1 MSIRRFAVVAS
12 IVALLLGSVGSVA
25 IYEVLRSD
33 ADSPVP
39 MILQACVEGDSDS
52 CYSFA
57 GLKMSGNRD
66 MALAAL
72 EMCAADKRSDFLFDC
87 MFKLAQAYQ
96 TGRSGQRSFVMAYQW
111 YSTLIAEDG
120 PAAFLEVARSRVR
133 SVKLVMS
140 KEQISMAEAQTKSWL
155 GKPADPD
162 PVPIAVGIGTRL

>member
-1 MSIRRFAVVAS
+1 MAKAAVRWLNTFDERLTEYSDTVRSASFGWEIEMRKRRFAVVAS

-25 IYEVLRSD
+25 TYEVLRSD

-57 GLKMSGNRD
+57 GLKMSWNRD

-120 PAAFLEVARSRVR
+120 PAAFLEVA
-133 SVKLVMS
+133 
-140 KEQISMAEAQTKSWL
+140 
-155 GKPADPD
+155 
-162 PVPIAVGIGTRL
+162 

>member
-1 MSIRRFAVVAS
+1 MSNRRFAVVAS

-39 MILQACVEGDSDS
+39 IILQVCVEGDSYS

-57 GLKMSGNRD
+57 GLKMSGDRN

-72 EMCAADKRSDFLFDC
+72 EMCAADKRSDSRFDC
-87 MFKLAQAYQ
+87 MYKLAQAYQ
-96 TGRSGQRSFVMAYQW
+96 TGRSGQRSFVMADRW
-111 YSTLIAEDG
+111 YATLIAEDG
-120 PAAFLEVARSRVR
+120 PAALVEVARSRMR

-140 KEQISMAEAQTKSWL
+140 KEQISMAEAQTKTCL

-162 PVPIAVGIGTRL
+162 PVPIAVGIGTRP